1 MKTPANGSSLRLSL
15 KSGKIICKKIILEV
29 PIEKVHRK
37 NSRAS
42 STSVTDRGSLFVSFL
57 DQEQMFIAAYDFNKS
72 PGWNSA
78 NLSGLHLSLPMENSS
93 FVRGTPVLHRQVAKT
108 RSPTGKLGPWTH
120 EFKAFAKHLNRLS
133 PSSAQVIPREAAS
146 KPSHQ
151 KKIPSGDA

>member
-15 KSGKIICKKIILEV
+15 KSGKITCKKIILEV

-93 FVRGTPVLHRQVAKT
+93 FAERNTCSASASSQNPVSYWKT
-108 RSPTGKLGPWTH
+108 RTL
-120 EFKAFAKHLNRLS
+120 
-133 PSSAQVIPREAAS
+133 
-146 KPSHQ
+146 
-151 KKIPSGDA
+151 DA